1 MSSMF
6 SKYAF
11 YRGDVL
17 LGDISPTHSDFPWH
31 YGDFEPTDDFQA
43 VAMLFVKELVLLE
56 SSKGSKD
63 WDTAYNT
70 ISNPGL
76 RLEPYGPGK
85 SINNP
90 LIHIQGGKAW
100 WR

>member
-1 MSSMF
+1 MS

-11 YRGDVL
+11 FRGDVL

-43 VAMLFVKELVLLE
+43 VAELFETELAALE
-56 SSKGSKD
+56 SSKGPGD
-63 WDTAYNT
+63 WDAVYDI

-90 LIHIQGGKAW
+90 LIHIQGDKAW